1 MNKIIFLILFF
12 GNYFAYS
19 KNISIFVS
27 RTEIQYVLS
36 HPNIKYKDIVIAQ
49 IIEETGY
56 LTSKKFRTK
65 NNVFGM
71 KVSSRGYCL
80 NSRNRGQYAVYRDFK
95 HSIDDYAIY
104 QQKKIT
110 KHKLYN
116 KKLYLKY
123 LSKYYA
129 KNPKYV
135 KNLNNI
141 IKKIQTHVKNQQNK
155 NNERNSSGEPRTVSD
170 STTIGSD

>member
-1 MNKIIFLILFF
+1 MRNLIIFLTLFF
-12 GNYFAYS
+12 GNFFVYS

-71 KVSSRGYCL
+71 KVSNRGYCL
-80 NSRNRGQYAVYRDFK
+80 NSKNRGQYAVYTDFK
-95 HSIDDYAIY
+95 HSVDDYAEY
-104 QQKKIT
+104 QQKKIV
-110 KHKLYN
+110 KYKLYN

-129 KNPKYV
+129 KNKNYV
-135 KNLNNI
+135 RNLNNI
-141 IKKIQTHVKNQQNK
+141 IKKIQNHVKEQQNK
-155 NNERNSSGEPRTVSD
+155 NERNSGGEPRTIGD
-170 STTIGSD
+170 STTVGSE